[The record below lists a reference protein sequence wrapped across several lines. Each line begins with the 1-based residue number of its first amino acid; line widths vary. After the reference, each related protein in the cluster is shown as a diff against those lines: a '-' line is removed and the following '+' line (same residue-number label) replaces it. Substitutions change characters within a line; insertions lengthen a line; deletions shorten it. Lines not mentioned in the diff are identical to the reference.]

1 MSHKVIRSILAI
13 VFARLV
19 INITRR
25 FPYPFV
31 SAIGASFSVSADSI
45 QNIIALTNGA
55 GLLSPILGTIS
66 EHYGRK
72 VVMVGALL
80 MMTVMSILGALF
92 SDYGIFVVVMFAF
105 GVGKIIYDPTF
116 QAYLGDVIHYS
127 RRARVMGIAELS
139 WALSLVIA
147 APVAGF
153 LLDVSS
159 VQAIFLFLAVLLALS
174 VLALWLLVESDER
187 PDHHHERIRIINP
200 LAAMRVVSAHPPAVF
215 ALIYTVCLTVSHEIF
230 FINYGLW
237 MEDTFDLVL
246 TALGAVTIVIAVA
259 EIIGEFIVITIAD
272 RIGTKLTSLCGMLL
286 AAISFLIIPH
296 LSFSLPVAMFGIF
309 RHVHQHRGSY
319 RLRTS
324 AFQRDP
330 AQISWHHDERKHGC
344 ALPGQGDW
352 RGSRRSHLQVQRG
365 QFFVNRAGGQR
376 FGFARLLCDVA
387 MRTCGRQK
395 DLVTGFVSLV
405 LRICRKSCMQA
416 SP

>member
-1 MSHKVIRSILAI
+1 MSNKVIRSILAI

-31 SAIGASFSVSADSI
+31 SAIGASFSVSADNI

-55 GLLSPILGTIS
+55 GLLSPMLGTIS

-80 MMTVMSILGALF
+80 MMTIMSILGALF

-116 QAYLGDVIHYS
+116 QAYLGDVIQYS

-159 VQAIFLFLAVLLALS
+159 LQAIFLFLTILLALS
-174 VLALWLLVESDER
+174 ALALWTLVESDEG
-187 PDHHHERIRIINP
+187 PDHQHERIRIINP
-200 LAAMRVVSAHPPAVF
+200 LAALRVVSAHPPAIF
-215 ALIYTVCLTVSHEIF
+215 ALVYTVCLTVSHEIF

-237 MEDTFDLVL
+237 MEDTFDLIL
-246 TALGAVTIVIAVA
+246 TALGAVTIVIALA

-272 RIGTKLTSLCGMLL
+272 RMGTKLTSMCGMLL
-286 AAISFLIIPH
+286 AAICFLIIPH

-309 RHVHQHRGSY
+309 VM
-319 RLRTS
+319 
-324 AFQRDP
+324 F
-330 AQISWHHDERKHGC
+330 ISIETAIVS
-344 ALPGQGDW
+344 ALPLFSEILPKS
-352 RGSRRSHLQVQRG
+352 RGIMMSANMGAHSLGRVTGAAVGAFIYKFSDGNFLLIGLVAG
-365 QFFVNRAGGQR
+365 GLGLVAFFVMMRFVPAGGSET
-376 FGFARLLCDVA
+376 L
-387 MRTCGRQK
+387 
-395 DLVTGFVSLV
+395 
-405 LRICRKSCMQA
+405 
-416 SP
+416 